1 MFEERIAEMNR
12 ETETMQAHYAPEK
25 RTYTVDEIQDILGIS
40 QPTAYALIKKNLFHS
55 IRIGRNIR
63 VKSLSWACRYAARAF
78 SDFCARSPSRAALVW
93 A

>member
-40 QPTAYALIKKNLFHS
+40 RTSAYNLVKKNYFRCVRIGGT
-55 IRIGRNIR
+55 IRISK
-63 VKSLSWACRYAARAF
+63 KSFDEWLDQQS
-78 SDFCARSPSRAALVW
+78 
-93 A
+93 

>member
-1 MFEERIAEMNR
+1 MFEDRIAALNQAN
-12 ETETMQAHYAPEK
+12 TEKMAMGAMQYDK

-63 VKSLSWACRYAARAF
+63 VSKASFDAWL
-78 SDFCARSPSRAALVW
+78 DNQG
-93 A
+93 

>member
-1 MFEERIAEMNR
+1 MFEEKIAEMNR
-12 ETETMQAHYAPEK
+12 KTETMQVQYPEK

-63 VKSLSWACRYAARAF
+63 VSKSSFDAWLDNRI
-78 SDFCARSPSRAALVW
+78 
-93 A
+93 

>member
-40 QPTAYALIKKNLFHS
+40 QPTAYALIKKNLFTVFALGGIS
-55 IRIGRNIR
+55 GYRKPASTLGWTIR
-63 VKSLSWACRYAARAF
+63 VNLSRM
-78 SDFCARSPSRAALVW
+78 SRD
-93 A
+93 

>member
-25 RTYTVDEIQDILGIS
+25 RTYTVDES

-63 VKSLSWACRYAARAF
+63 VSKASFDAWL
-78 SDFCARSPSRAALVW
+78 DNQG
-93 A
+93 